1 MELLQR
7 EAALRA
13 LHETMRKCRRCIEEG
28 FDVTPRAIF
37 SGKASARVMLIGQ
50 APGKV
55 ETFGTGQPFSGPAG
69 KRLMKWLAEAGWT
82 EEEFRRDAYITA
94 VMKCFPGSAR
104 NGRGDRAPSRRE
116 LALCRPFLSME
127 LLLVNPEVVIPV
139 GRLAINYFLGPKILL
154 KDAIGKSFRVD
165 GRTVVPLPHP
175 SGASAWTNA
184 AENQEKIKRALSI
197 LRDLKRDLSLER

>member
-1 MELLQR
+1 MTLRQR

-13 LHETMRKCRRCIEEG
+13 LHRTMATCRKCIEEG

-37 SGKASARVMLIGQ
+37 SGNARARVMLVGQ

-55 ETFGTGQPFSGPAG
+55 ETFGTGKPFSGPAG
-69 KRLMKWLAEAGWT
+69 RRLMKWLAEAGWT

-116 LALCRPFLSME
+116 LALCRPFLAME
-127 LLLVNPEVVIPV
+127 LLLVNPDVVIPV
-139 GRLAINYFLGPKILL
+139 GRLAINYFIGPKILL
-154 KDAIGKSFRVD
+154 KDAVGKSFEVD
-165 GRTVVPLPHP
+165 GRIVVPLPHP

-184 AENQEKIKRALSI
+184 AENQAKIKQALAI
-197 LRDLKRDLSLER
+197 LRELKPSRSPE